1 MYHTDIAKFLEPH
14 SAEARA
20 HTITSESPVDWDRV
34 DEGMV
39 ALSASYLSFKR
50 YLSREQLMIPPRT
63 RRDLES
69 VLRRYSTDA
78 IHNAISQSRG
88 TLQAGGYSRVC
99 PMDVAHDYE
108 LIFSAQVCHLAT
120 DSIVAVLDRGDNVQ
134 HFLSLYASPYD
145 G

>member
-99 PMDVAHDYE
+99 
-108 LIFSAQVCHLAT
+108 HLAT